1 MNRDNAR
8 KSKYAAVVLCVYEC
22 IVINTVKG
30 SWYVYATL
38 FAFESDWKQHK
49 PLKLYAVDNAYI
61 VEH

>member
-8 KSKYAAVVLCVYEC
+8 KSKYAVVLCVYEC
-22 IVINTVKG
+22 IVINTVRE
-30 SWYVYATL
+30 VDTCTPHF